1 MHYNKLS
8 FNIRYYVLNFVVEI
22 APPGM
27 KDTDTDERDGQ
38 TVIYGGR
45 FAPKNPVTAHR
56 TVTVM

>member
-45 FAPKNPVTAHR
+45 GIAHR
-56 TVTVM
+56 TVMTVM